1 MLTELLNIYRVRY
14 PDGAAF
20 IKRHHLVST
29 IKHYLLEPFTFHKV
43 YHAGKTFSIFKQD
56 RIWDKILSKAAV
68 VNRVD
73 TVQYGSFQKPLQANN
88 EEMRVKRL
96 LLHDLIKPHG
106 QDL

>member
-1 MLTELLNIYRVRY
+1 M
-14 PDGAAF
+14 
-20 IKRHHLVST
+20 
-29 IKHYLLEPFTFHKV
+29 
-43 YHAGKTFSIFKQD
+43 
-56 RIWDKILSKAAV
+56 
-68 VNRVD
+68 D